1 MAEFLVNGRN
11 AITDLGRGG
20 YKSMGKM
27 NQIKPLPS
35 QVFEIIECFLYT
47 VQYGQLILVIQDGN
61 VVKIEKIEKF
71 IISAKSRE
79 VRSTK
84 IDKPLKKHPLQTKIL
99 TELQSIKY
107 GQLVIRLDNGYVEQ
121 IEKTEK
127 KRINELEG
135 LYGDGI

>member
-1 MAEFLVNGRN
+1 MVEGLASDRMALPN
-11 AITDLGRGG
+11 LGRGG
-20 YKSMGKM
+20 SSMGKM

-47 VQYGQLILVIQDGN
+47 VQYGQLILVIQDGI

-71 IISAKSRE
+71 VISTKSRE
-79 VRSTK
+79 SRGLK
-84 IDKPLKKHPLQTKIL
+84 IDKFSTKHPLQTKIL
-99 TELQSIKY
+99 SELQSIKY
-107 GQLVIRLDNGYVEQ
+107 GQLVIRLDNGHVEQ

-127 KRINELEG
+127 RRIDELEG

>member
-1 MAEFLVNGRN
+1 MGEVLTNDRN
-11 AITDLGRGG
+11 IVTDIRRGG
-20 YKSMGKM
+20 ANMGKM
-27 NQIKPLPS
+27 SQIKPLPS

-47 VQYGQLILVIQDGN
+47 VQYGQLILVIQDGI

-71 IISAKSRE
+71 VISAKSRDTRYAK
-79 VRSTK
+79 V
-84 IDKPLKKHPLQTKIL
+84 DKPLAKHPLQTKIL

-107 GQLVIRLDNGYVEQ
+107 GQLVIRLDNGHVEQ

-127 KRINELEG
+127 RRIDELEG

>member
-1 MAEFLVNGRN
+1 VEVLVNDSN
-11 AITDLGRGG
+11 AVTNLRRGG
-20 YKSMGKM
+20 SNVVKIG
-27 NQIKPLPS
+27 QIKPLPS

-47 VQYGQLILVIQDGN
+47 VQYGQLILVIQDGI

-71 IISAKSRE
+71 VISSKSRDT
-79 VRSTK
+79 RSVKTE
-84 IDKPLKKHPLQTKIL
+84 KPFKKHPLQTKIL

-107 GQLVIRLDNGYVEQ
+107 GQLVIRLDNGQVEQ

-135 LYGDGI
+135 LFGDGI

>member
-1 MAEFLVNGRN
+1 VEAFIKDRN
-11 AITDLGRGG
+11 AVTKLGWGG
-20 YKSMGKM
+20 VNVGKM
-27 NQIKPLPS
+27 GHLKPLPS

-47 VQYGQLILVIQDGN
+47 VQYGQLILVIQDGI
-61 VVKIEKIEKF
+61 VVKIEKIERF
-71 IISAKSRE
+71 VISAKSRE
-79 VRSTK
+79 IRCVTG
-84 IDKPLKKHPLQTKIL
+84 DKSLKKHPMQTKIL

-107 GQLVIRLDNGYVEQ
+107 GQLVIRLDNGHIEQ

>member
-1 MAEFLVNGRN
+1 MAEFLVNDRN
-11 AITDLGRGG
+11 AVTELGRGG
-20 YKSMGKM
+20 SSMGKM
-27 NQIKPLPS
+27 SSIKPLSS

-47 VQYGQLILVIQDGN
+47 VQYGQLILAIQDGI

-79 VRSTK
+79 AKSTK
-84 IDKPLKKHPLQTKIL
+84 VDKPLKKHPLQTKIL
-99 TELQSIKY
+99 TELQSIRY
-107 GQLVIRLDNGYVEQ
+107 GQLVIRLDNGQVEQ

-127 KRINELEG
+127 RRVNELEG